1 MSTEQNKQ
9 LVLNF
14 YDAISRHD
22 FDALDKYLA
31 PDFVDHDSGPGGL
44 RREEVKAN
52 FREVQQGVP
61 DMHIQVQE
69 LLLDGDMVSAM
80 VLLTGTQTGLL
91 MNIPATGKPFKMK
104 EMDLFRIKKSQ
115 IVERWG
121 VLDMMGALAQLGV
134 AQPPA

>member
-14 YDAISRHD
+14 YNAVSRHD
-22 FDALDKYLA
+22 FDALDRYLA
-31 PDFVDHDSGPGGL
+31 VDFVDHDSGPEGL
-44 RREEVKAN
+44 NREEVKAN
-52 FREVQQGVP
+52 FRGVQQGVP

-69 LLLDGDMVSAM
+69 LLLDGDLASAM
-80 VLLTGTQTGLL
+80 VMLTGTQTGPL
-91 MNIPATGKPFKMK
+91 MNIPATGRPFKMK
-104 EMDLFRIKKSQ
+104 GVDLFRIKNSQ

-134 AQPPA
+134 M